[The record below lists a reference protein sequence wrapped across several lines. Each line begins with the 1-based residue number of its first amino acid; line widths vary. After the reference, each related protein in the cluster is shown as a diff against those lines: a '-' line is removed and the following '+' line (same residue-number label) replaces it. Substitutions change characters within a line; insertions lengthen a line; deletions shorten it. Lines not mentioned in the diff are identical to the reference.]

1 MTNPFSAI
9 PKAYYL
15 PLALVGGGLVAWRV
29 FGSSGGEQSPSPA
42 NTQLSYDPALVSLG
56 VQTSLERD
64 KLNAQTELGKL
75 SMQTELTVNEREIN
89 LASLTHDR
97 EINLASAMN
106 DREINLQSH
115 LGNKALDYDNS
126 QKAADYAYMNSALL
140 LDNQINNR
148 VQDNAHKA
156 LVVEHD
162 LGKKGISASKEANR
176 LGFVSNIAKMF
187 F

>member
-1 MTNPFSAI
+1 MMTNPFKAI
-9 PKAYYL
+9 PSSYYL
-15 PLALVGGGLVAWRV
+15 PLALLGGGLLAWRML
-29 FGSSGGEQSPSPA
+29 SGGGSSPSPSST
-42 NTQLSYDPALVSLG
+42 NMGYDPSLVALG

-75 SMQTELTVNEREIN
+75 AMQTELAMNERETN

-97 EINLASAMN
+97 EINLASAIN
-106 DREINLQSH
+106 EREINLQSQ
-115 LGNKALDYDNS
+115 LGNKSLDYDNA

-148 VQDNAHKA
+148 IQDNVHKS